1 MRLVGN
7 MWNLNRRMWNS
18 YMQKMNQMNPHS
30 VSTKMN
36 SLAYTQKLVEK
47 KESADNKYNK
57 IPNMKNALGKVRSN
71 KRTLNLKMVNAT
83 TSKTRT

>member
-1 MRLVGN
+1 

-36 SLAYTQKLVEK
+36 SLAYNQKLVEK
-47 KESADNKYNK
+47 KESADNKYNAV
-57 IPNMKNALGKVRSN
+57 PNMRDAVSKVRQD
-71 KRTLNLKMVNAT
+71 KRTHSLNLINAT
-83 TSKTRT
+83 GSKTKR

>member
-1 MRLVGN
+1 MQLVGN

-18 YMQKMNQMNPHS
+18 YMQRMNELHPHS

-36 SLAYTQKLVEK
+36 SLAYTDKMHK
-47 KESADNKYNK
+47 KRTSTNQYNE
-57 IPNMKNALGKVRSN
+57 IPNMRTALGEVRNS